1 MLDKMMSQDSWIK
14 SDQYLDR
21 LDWLLGI
28 VSHDWALQVCKH
40 KVLKSWDILIIWIE
54 DGKLLILPLTL
65 QHRFHSDRNRRL
77 IHSCSLNLGLAA
89 RGCEKCGARTRSCA
103 EGLASVVLLLQDSR
117 HSSPPQFFLTKSKLF
132 DCSCATAQGQVL
144 LFHSALST
152 SP

>member
-65 QHRFHSDRNRRL
+65 QHKFHSDRNRRL

-117 HSSPPQFFLTKSKLF
+117 HSIAILSDKIKIIRLF
-132 DCSCATAQGQVL
+132 MR
-144 LFHSALST
+144 HSSRPGFAVSLST
-152 SP
+152 EH